1 MLTRYLIDGQ
11 TVSPQNIKP
20 LEVTVPTW
28 VWPLVAGLILGAF
41 IWTPLG
47 RKIAVSPI
55 AKGAQVS
62 ERKVESWLKKGEK

>member
-11 TVSPQNIKP
+11 TVSLQNIKP

-62 ERKVESWLKKGEK
+62 ERKVEEWLKKGEK

>member
-11 TVSPQNIKP
+11 TISPQNIKP

-62 ERKVESWLKKGEK
+62 ERKVEEWLKKGEK

>member
-62 ERKVESWLKKGEK
+62 ERKVEEWLKKGEK